1 MANLLDRSVVYR
13 GVRRHI
19 VQTYG
24 EETAAR
30 LWLEAGEALS
40 RLQKEHPEITGDNR
54 MMILPAA
61 ALLMVLRIHDPEG
74 ALPLLLSCGT
84 QIGRRIGRI
93 IHAVTSIPGL
103 PALLWRHMPA
113 LMRKT
118 SSPRAGYTRRIV
130 SETKA
135 LVGVDILSCPL
146 HDAAVSL
153 GIPEAA
159 CIVCAMDKEYMSGFR
174 HIRYTRTT
182 SVAGGGPC
190 CDYRLSFDPDK
201 K

>member
-1 MANLLDRSVVYR
+1 MTNPLDRSIIYR
-13 GVRRHI
+13 SVRRHI
-19 VQTYG
+19 AQTYG

-30 LWLEAGEALS
+30 LWREAGGTLR
-40 RLQKEHPEITGDNR
+40 RLRNEHPEITGDSR
-54 MMILPAA
+54 MMLLPAA
-61 ALLMVLRIHDPEG
+61 ALLTVLRGHDPEG

-84 QIGRRIGRI
+84 QIGQRIGRI

-103 PALLWRHMPA
+103 PELLWRHMPA

-130 SETKA
+130 SETKE

-146 HDAAVSL
+146 HDAAVVL
-153 GIPEAA
+153 GLPEAA
-159 CIVCAMDKEYMSGFR
+159 SIVCAMDKEYMSGFR
-174 HIRYTRTT
+174 RIRYTRTT
-182 SVAGGGPC
+182 AVAEGGPC